1 MHGSNLHLVVTR
13 FFILFFKKTFE
24 KDQKNKQNK
33 LKTYVLDIF
42 VSFLMSFLKNLKLKN
57 LISMLLVFSAFIESK
72 LMLSFFKNQNTK
84 KEKKEKGK
92 KCIHYFSNLIVIM
105 EEREW
110 ILELK
115 TLSPSNLIFNQINGP
130 QSIFLI
136 KGSIFL
142 CFGSKLFLQNN
153 KNKISC
159 ID

>member
-105 EEREW
+105 EERE
-110 ILELK
+110 
-115 TLSPSNLIFNQINGP
+115 
-130 QSIFLI
+130 
-136 KGSIFL
+136 
-142 CFGSKLFLQNN
+142 
-153 KNKISC
+153 
-159 ID
+159 